1 MKNTILTL
9 IALTLIVSFISLLA
23 TLGLFG
29 GGQGGSPSGGNVVYE
44 YKALNGAQM
53 DSIGF
58 RAIAEEEGVPISE
71 DGEISFPKEMAEKL
85 IKTNLLP
92 REISEVESDGG
103 WEFVAVTAD
112 SVYIFRRAK

>member
-9 IALTLIVSFISLLA
+9 LALILIVSFVSLLS
-23 TLGLFG
+23 TLGLLGVG
-29 GGQGGSPSGGNVVYE
+29 GGGGGDSVEYE

-58 RAIAEEEGVPISE
+58 RSVAEEEGIPISE

-85 IKTNLLP
+85 VKANLLP
-92 REISEVESDGG
+92 REIKEVEEDGG

-112 SVYIFRRAK
+112 SVYLFRRAK